1 MEHTSFFVKGEIKM
15 QWEGLRHLAGFEKE
29 KESVICAYFSLSLC
43 HFFSSL
49 TCEKKFM
56 ILPIKTNAARPV
68 SAVHITV
75 LLKKKKKYYVP
86 QQKQCWMIPT
96 ADNAQ
101 WWRLSRPWPVTLVL
115 PQNLGFKKSQQRG
128 IGWEKESKQQKDSF
142 AFNKWYLHSVKT
154 SFTKHWF

>member
-1 MEHTSFFVKGEIKM
+1 MFLCERRNGNAVRGVETLG
-15 QWEGLRHLAGFEKE
+15 
-29 KESVICAYFSLSLC
+29 SVWKRERECDFCAYFSLSLC

-75 LLKKKKKYYVP
+75 LLKKEKNIYYVP

-115 PQNLGFKKSQQRG
+115 PQNLGFRKSQQNG
-128 IGWEKESKQQKDSF
+128 IGWKKESK
-142 AFNKWYLHSVKT
+142 NKRTLLH
-154 SFTKHWF
+154 